1 MSVWIGMSLKSK
13 AHGFCF
19 YPRINICAFADW
31 RSDLRSVAYD
41 FLNKSSESMLV
52 FLVKFWRWFDQ
63 RLSDI
68 SSERDSE
75 SDTQH

>member
-1 MSVWIGMSLKSK
+1 MVSVFIRAQTFVLLPIGAVIYALL
-13 AHGFCF
+13 
-19 YPRINICAFADW
+19 P
-31 RSDLRSVAYD
+31 YD